1 MRIGLNLGTNP
12 LENHRRFLVTAGAIA
27 LVGVVLLVVLG
38 AHNYREWRVNRELRE
53 EVSTLQT
60 EIRNLRAERTELERH
75 FADPATALLLDRASF
90 LNGLIV
96 QRGFQW
102 TQIFMDLERLL
113 PTGVRVVNIAPRME
127 DGRVELKLVVGA
139 VSDDDKN
146 KFLQRLNES
155 EAFRGYRVLNE
166 SRPKNP
172 GELDRVM
179 LELVTHYQS
188 VPREEKPAPKQ
199 ASGSKQGTGE

>member
-1 MRIGLNLGTNP
+1 MRVGLNLGTNP
-12 LENHRRFLVTAGAIA
+12 LENHRRFLVTTGAIA
-27 LVGVVLLVVLG
+27 LVGLVLLGVLG
-38 AHNYREWRVNRELRE
+38 LHNYREWRANRDLRVE
-53 EVSTLQT
+53 IATLQT
-60 EIRNLRAERTELERH
+60 EIRDLRSQRIDLEK
-75 FADPATALLLDRASF
+75 FFSDPGTAQLLDRASF

-127 DGRVELKLVVGA
+127 EGRVELKLVVGA

-155 EAFRGYRVLNE
+155 SSFRGYRLVSE

-179 LELVTHYQS
+179 LELVAHYQGT
-188 VPREEKPAPKQ
+188 PQEGKP
-199 ASGSKQGTGE
+199 